1 MGEMCGMCKG
11 VMGVL
16 VLVAGGSLLMFGM
29 GSLDGKTAHLVAGSA
44 FVLAGLGKLLHA
56 GNMCPSCKGK

>member
-1 MGEMCGMCKG
+1 MGL
-11 VMGVL
+11 L

-44 FVLAGLGKLLHA
+44 LVLAGLGKLLHA